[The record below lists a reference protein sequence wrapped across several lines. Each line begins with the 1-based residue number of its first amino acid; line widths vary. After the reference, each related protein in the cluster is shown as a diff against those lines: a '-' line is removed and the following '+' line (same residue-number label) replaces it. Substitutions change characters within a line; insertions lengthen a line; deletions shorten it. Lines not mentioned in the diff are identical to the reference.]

1 MGNWVNAQAPMEKQ
15 APDNNIGLKKLYQV
29 GPERKLEPP
38 ETINLFLM
46 VIDRINRLGFE
57 LR

>member
-1 MGNWVNAQAPMEKQ
+1 MEKQ

-29 GPERKLEPP
+29 GPERKPEPP

>member
-1 MGNWVNAQAPMEKQ
+1 MEKQ

-29 GPERKLEPP
+29 GPERKPEPP

-46 VIDRINRLGFE
+46 ANRWNKPT
-57 LR
+57 RV